1 MFLNYFNRVNS
12 YDISHITSNS
22 IGYLISSLGHVDLE
36 KKEIKKKL
44 KAYMNSSKVRPKE
57 LMSEIAKQYLK
68 NLIENPRLTEVLAK
82 FFRGILRSIDAVG
95 VMIPELLKADLI
107 LLNNLE
113 RDFLKTECKFT
124 EKMPGLI
131 VECYDLQGK
140 KKIFFI
146 ISIGCSQLLETLV
159 V

>member
-1 MFLNYFNRVNS
+1 MTFVLSILLPLLYFNRVNS
-12 YDISHITSNS
+12 CDISTATLS
-22 IGYLISSLGHVDLE
+22 IGHSISSLGHVDIE
-36 KKEIKKKL
+36 KKDIKKKL
-44 KAYMNSSKVRPKE
+44 KSYMTSSKVRPRE
-57 LMSEIAKQYLK
+57 LMTEVAKQYLK

-95 VMIPELLKADLI
+95 VMIPELLKADLT

-131 VECYDLQGK
+131 AECYDIQGK
-140 KKIFFI
+140 
-146 ISIGCSQLLETLV
+146 
-159 V
+159 